1 MATKTFLF
9 MGYSLRDSDF
19 QEVWGTITN
28 SLGRFGKLAYSL
40 NPHATPESIEFW
52 KERGVHVV
60 KTFDLQFVRY
70 LHEKLEQEDLI
81 PSHKFMEVL
90 RTQRHQILSI
100 HLKLS
105 QNSDGGMSSS
115 MYQDGLLH
123 GLDDIL
129 SSTALGIKQNQDF
142 DTELRYAAKNIK
154 EANKAKDPIE
164 LAYWHG
170 RHEALKHFC
179 SRDVSA
185 IPPYFHPR
193 KMSPISK
200 FVKGQQW
207 T

>member
-1 MATKTFLF
+1 LSSGENAV
-9 MGYSLRDSDF
+9 
-19 QEVWGTITN
+19 Q
-28 SLGRFGKLAYSL
+28 
-40 NPHATPESIEFW
+40 
-52 KERGVHVV
+52 VV

-81 PSHKFMEVL
+81 PSHKFLDAL
-90 RTQRHQILSI
+90 RTQRNQILSI
-100 HLKLS
+100 HIRLS
-105 QNSDGGMSSS
+105 QNSDGGMASS

-142 DTELRYAAKNIK
+142 DTELRYAAKAIK
-154 EANKAKDPIE
+154 EANRVKDPIE

-179 SRDVSA
+179 SRDESV

-193 KMSPISK
+193 KMIPILK
-200 FVKGQQW
+200 FVKDKEW
-207 T
+207 A